1 MRRSRPPLVRIQ
13 HIDRELRSNRYPNC
27 TRIARYFD
35 VSCKSIQRDID
46 FMRDMFHAPID
57 YDRKKRGYFYTEEW
71 VLDPSS
77 FLDQQE
83 MEALAVTFRVLS
95 QYSGTPYYEEISR
108 AIEKLMQYLPVSF
121 TEDGLFEVYSF
132 ENPVAASSI
141 DKEIFSLLERAVRN
155 CLKVT
160 MTYNVSSRR
169 EITERTVQPYR
180 LHYDQSGATWYLIAF
195 CEIRQE
201 VRTFAICRIHN
212 LLITSDHFTIP
223 DSFSISEYLEKAFDQ
238 TTGHAVYDITIRFT
252 PYQSQWIREH
262 RWHPT
267 QQLVE
272 NDDGSATLKLT
283 VGALD
288 AVKRWVMRY
297 GAQAEVIEP
306 QELRDMVS
314 QEVREMGEVYGN

>member
-1 MRRSRPPLVRIQ
+1 
-13 HIDRELRSNRYPNC
+13 
-27 TRIARYFD
+27 
-35 VSCKSIQRDID
+35 
-46 FMRDMFHAPID
+46 MRDMFHAPID

-314 QEVREMGEVYGN
+314 QEVRELGEVYGN